1 MENSSF
7 EFSNTHRSSSHR
19 AMQRTKKVNGRDET
33 SLLTPLVEI
42 EVIIEGGLAFFRGLY
57 L

>member
-19 AMQRTKKVNGRDET
+19 AMQQTKKLMEET